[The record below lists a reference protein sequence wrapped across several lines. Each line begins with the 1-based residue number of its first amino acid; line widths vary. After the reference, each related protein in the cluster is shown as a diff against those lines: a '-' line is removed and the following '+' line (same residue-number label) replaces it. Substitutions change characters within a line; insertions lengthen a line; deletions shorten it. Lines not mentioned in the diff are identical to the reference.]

1 MGIVIPK
8 IRFERVDRPT
18 VDVERRTVHSPLL
31 HQVPDVLELGHDL
44 VLLLLGH
51 RLHTEERREV
61 ETT

>member
-18 VDVERRTVHSPLL
+18 VDVERRTVHSSLL
-31 HQVPDVLELGHDL
+31 HQVPDGLELGHDL

-51 RLHTEERREV
+51 RLHTEERSEV